1 MMQPYCSL
9 VAMQEGCNAYST
21 SRIESLLTWCS
32 AEYVDWLNNENIFAL
47 LLIVNI
53 AFAVFQWLLPYD
65 QLFVENKKIPTG
77 EQLQLLTNAN
87 VVIIS
92 ESEVVAEVEA
102 EAETETEIEAETD
115 QPVEAVTEVTEV
127 LVTEDTSDRRACYTI
142 GPITDNARAI
152 EISGHYSCNQAEP
165 TLKSSLEKQYL
176 GVMVFIGGHENRGAA
191 ITTANKLSAKGIRD
205 YIIINQPEYQNVLS
219 LGVFG
224 LKKNADQLKERVA
237 RLDFPVQTESRYRER
252 IIYWLYVEQSSETEL
267 LHLLVDDE
275 FDSGISQ
282 IPTQCLPG

>member
-1 MMQPYCSL
+1 MK
-9 VAMQEGCNAYST
+9 VF
-21 SRIESLLTWCS
+21 
-32 AEYVDWLNNENIFAL
+32 FAL

-65 QLFVENKKIPTG
+65 QLFVEKKKIPAG

-102 EAETETEIEAETD
+102 EAEIE
-115 QPVEAVTEVTEV
+115 QQVEEVTEV

-142 GPITDNARAI
+142 GPITDKARAI
-152 EISGHYSCNQAEP
+152 EISGRYSGNQAE
-165 TLKSSLEKQYL
+165 TALKSSLEKQYL
-176 GVMVFIGGHENRGAA
+176 GVMVFIGGHETRGAA
-191 ITTANKLSAKGIRD
+191 ITTANKLSARGIRD
-205 YIIINQPEYQNVLS
+205 YIIVDNPDQSNLLS
-219 LGVFG
+219 LGIFG
-224 LKKNADQLKERVA
+224 LKKNADRLKDRVA
-237 RLDFPVQTESRYRER
+237 RLDFPVQTEARYRER
-252 IIYWLYVEQSSETEL
+252 TIYWLYVEQSSEAEM

-282 IPTQCLPG
+282 IPTQCLPGQEIPARTRGLE